1 MCQFHRRMERDINRD
16 IDLSAFISRGG
27 FGGGVS
33 IPDDQHQAVVVQEI
47 LDGIAEMGSIY
58 VDVAELWIDGYTAPE
73 ISEILGIAEGTVRSR
88 LRKTRERV
96 REYLEITAPSD

>member
-47 LDGIAEMGSIY
+47 LDVVAEMGSIY
-58 VDVAELWIDGYTAPE
+58 VEVTELWIEEYTAPE
-73 ISEILGIAEGTVRSR
+73 ISERLGVAEGTVRSR
-88 LRKTRERV
+88 LRKIRERV
-96 REYLEITAPSD
+96 REYLEISALSD